1 MISSTVA
8 ARPVPWIVGG
18 SLAACLAALVATGFD
33 TVPEIVLGM
42 CGPLVSAV
50 VTCVLRERTMAT
62 APDRLGAVMMTAFA
76 VKLLFFGAYVVAML
90 GVLNLEPRAFIVS
103 FTCYYVA
110 LHLVE
115 ALLLRRQLAGTS
127 PALVSAAIAGDGVRQ
142 ER

>member
-1 MISSTVA
+1 MTARMVA

-18 SLAACLAALVATGFD
+18 SLAACLAALGATGFD
-33 TVPEIVLGM
+33 SVPEIVLGM

-50 VTCVLRERTMAT
+50 VTCVLRERT
-62 APDRLGAVMMTAFA
+62 APERLGGVMMTAFA
-76 VKLLFFGAYVVAML
+76 VKMLFFGAYVVAML
-90 GVLNLEPRAFIVS
+90 GMLNLEPRAFIVS

-115 ALLLRRQLAGTS
+115 ALLLKRQLAGTS
-127 PALVSAAIAGDGVRQ
+127 PALVSAPIAGDGARQ

>member
-1 MISSTVA
+1 MTSSTVA
-8 ARPVPWIVGG
+8 AGSVLWIVGG
-18 SLAACLAALVATGFD
+18 SVAACLAALAATGFD

-42 CGPLVSAV
+42 AGPLVSAV
-50 VTCVLRERTMAT
+50 VTCMLRERT

-76 VKLLFFGAYVVAML
+76 VKMLFFGAYVVVML
-90 GVLNLEPRAFIVS
+90 GVIKLEPRAFIVS

-115 ALLLRRQLAGTS
+115 ALLLKRQLAGTS

>member
-1 MISSTVA
+1 MTSSTVA

-18 SLAACLAALVATGFD
+18 SVAACLAALAATGFD

-42 CGPLVSAV
+42 AGPLVSAV
-50 VTCVLRERTMAT
+50 GTCVLRERT
-62 APDRLGAVMMTAFA
+62 APERLGAVMMTAFA
-76 VKLLFFGAYVVAML
+76 VKMLFFGAYVVAML
-90 GVLNLEPRAFIVS
+90 SVLNLEPRAFIVS

-115 ALLLRRQLAGTS
+115 ALLLKRQLAGTS

>member
-1 MISSTVA
+1 MTSFTVA

-18 SLAACLAALVATGFD
+18 SLAACLAALAVTGFD

-42 CGPLVSAV
+42 AGPLVSAV
-50 VTCVLRERTMAT
+50 VTCVLRERA

-76 VKLLFFGAYVVAML
+76 VKMLFFGAYVVVML

-115 ALLLRRQLAGTS
+115 ALLLKRQLAGTS

>member
-1 MISSTVA
+1 MTARMVA

-18 SLAACLAALVATGFD
+18 SLVACLAALGATGFD
-33 TVPEIVLGM
+33 SVPEIVLGM

-50 VTCVLRERTMAT
+50 VTCVLRERT
-62 APDRLGAVMMTAFA
+62 PPERLGGVMMTAFA
-76 VKLLFFGAYVVAML
+76 VKMLFFGAYVVAML
-90 GVLNLEPRAFIVS
+90 GMLNLEPRAFIVS

-115 ALLLRRQLAGTS
+115 ALLLKRQLAGTS
-127 PALVSAAIAGDGVRQ
+127 PALVSAPIAGDGARQ

>member
-1 MISSTVA
+1 MTSSTVA

-33 TVPEIVLGM
+33 TVLEIVLGM

-50 VTCVLRERTMAT
+50 ATCVLRERT
-62 APDRLGAVMMTAFA
+62 APDRLGALMMTAFA
-76 VKLLFFGAYVVAML
+76 VKMLFFGAYVVAML
-90 GVLNLEPRAFIVS
+90 GVIKLEPRAFIVS

>member
-1 MISSTVA
+1 VA
-8 ARPVPWIVGG
+8 T
-18 SLAACLAALVATGFD
+18 CLAALAATGFD
-33 TVPEIVLGM
+33 AVPEIVLGM
-42 CGPLVSAV
+42 AGPLVSAV
-50 VTCVLRERTMAT
+50 VTCVLRERT
-62 APDRLGAVMMTAFA
+62 APGRLGAVMMTAFA

-115 ALLLRRQLAGTS
+115 ALLLKRQLAGTS
-127 PALVSAAIAGDGVRQ
+127 PALVSAAIAGDGVQ